1 MADSNVLQVQ
11 PVQQGVYQREEI
23 ETIKRTVA
31 KDATDDELRMFLHL
45 ANSYGL
51 DPFARDIWFIKDG
64 NSRPIIMTSRD
75 GYLKIANRD
84 ANFDGLDADVVYEGD
99 LFKKTAAGVE
109 HVYSTKGR
117 GAIVGAYALVYRKD
131 KTRPVYVYAPI
142 ADYRRNSP
150 TWRQFPH
157 AMILKVAEAQALK
170 RAFSISGIVTAE
182 EVDNAGLDTSAARQ
196 NIDTKKAA
204 EDAQFRLQERKR
216 IWQTLLQICGSPDIA
231 MSKIM
236 SVTGQKP
243 SEAWDEGDTLKLWDL
258 IERLR
263 ADPDFDP
270 DLAAHIE
277 PDIVNDA
284 QEPMQQA
291 Q

>member
-1 MADSNVLQVQ
+1 MTNSELAVMANGSNNQVWS
-11 PVQQGVYQREEI
+11 REEI

-64 NSRPIIMTSRD
+64 SARPIIMTSRD
-75 GYLKIANRD
+75 GYLKIANRSAD
-84 ANFDGLDADVVYEGD
+84 FDGLEADVVYEGD
-99 LFKKTAAGVE
+99 LFKKTSAGVE

-117 GAIVGAYALVYRKD
+117 GAIVGAYAAVYK
-131 KTRPVYVYAPI
+131 KGKSRPVYVYAPI

-182 EVDNAGLDTSAARQ
+182 ELDAAQVQQVPVQVQPQAKSSVLTDGSLDN
-196 NIDTKKAA
+196 
-204 EDAQFRLQERKR
+204 QERTR
-216 IWQTLLQICGSPDIA
+216 IWQELVQVCGSENIA
-231 MSKIM
+231 MSEIT
-236 SVTGQKP
+236 SLFGVLKP
-243 SEAWDEGDTLKLWDL
+243 SQAWDEGDKLMLWDL
-258 IERLR
+258 IERLKNR
-263 ADPDFDP
+263 QPVQQVQAE
-270 DLAAHIE
+270 LAGCNA
-277 PDIVNDA
+277 
-284 QEPMQQA
+284 
-291 Q
+291 